1 MLKEKIAKKNELKK
15 KALEEQKLNAEKE
28 AFQKIAAATEAGIK
42 AGEEAS
48 RKLHADAKVQSEQK
62 TTKAVEKLKTKFDS
76 TKKQV
81 MEIVS
86 NFGKIHSDLQE
97 LKTEYI
103 QEQAQNNLV
112 QIGENSMSPEENLMT
127 QISSEE
133 KLMKLK
139 TELQNKQSEILEIV
153 QDFRKM
159 HADLYN
165 IKNNFDEDRANQQ
178 VELSMLKNRE
188 STGVQHKAHKKRHTV
203 KGALK
208 KNLKASFEI
217 WSRPWSQSLAD
228 IIEHAKIQKNEV
240 TGAET
245 ICENSHENWKH

>member
-1 MLKEKIAKKNELKK
+1 M
-15 KALEEQKLNAEKE
+15 EEQKLVAEKE
-28 AFQKIAAATEAGIK
+28 AFQKIASATEAGIK

-48 RKLHADAKVQSEQK
+48 RKLHADAKVQSEQQ

-103 QEQAQNNLV
+103 QEQQNNLV
-112 QIGENSMSPEENLMT
+112 QTGDIMSPEENL
-127 QISSEE
+127 QIQLSSEE

-139 TELQNKQSEILEIV
+139 TELQDKQSEILEIV

-178 VELSMLKNRE
+178 VELSMLKNK
-188 STGVQHKAHKKRHTV
+188 SNGHKRSHKKRHSV
-203 KGALK
+203 KASLN
-208 KNLKASFEI
+208 KNLKKAHTAEFEI
-217 WSRPWSQSLAD
+217 WSYPWSQSLAQKID
-228 IIEHAKIQKNEV
+228 FAKFQTFDV

-245 ICENSHENWKH
+245 KMENRHENWKHWHHSKLIS

>member
-1 MLKEKIAKKNELKK
+1 
-15 KALEEQKLNAEKE
+15 
-28 AFQKIAAATEAGIK
+28 
-42 AGEEAS
+42 
-48 RKLHADAKVQSEQK
+48 
-62 TTKAVEKLKTKFDS
+62 
-76 TKKQV
+76 
-81 MEIVS
+81 
-86 NFGKIHSDLQE
+86 
-97 LKTEYI
+97 
-103 QEQAQNNLV
+103 
-112 QIGENSMSPEENLMT
+112 
-127 QISSEE
+127 
-133 KLMKLK
+133 MKLK

-217 WSRPWSQSLAD
+217 
-228 IIEHAKIQKNEV
+228 
-240 TGAET
+240 
-245 ICENSHENWKH
+245 

>member
-15 KALEEQKLNAEKE
+15 KPLEEQKLNAEKE

-133 KLMKLK
+133 KLTKLK

-165 IKNNFDEDRANQQ
+165 IKNNFDEDRAN
-178 VELSMLKNRE
+178 
-188 STGVQHKAHKKRHTV
+188 
-203 KGALK
+203 
-208 KNLKASFEI
+208 
-217 WSRPWSQSLAD
+217 
-228 IIEHAKIQKNEV
+228 
-240 TGAET
+240 
-245 ICENSHENWKH
+245 